1 MGVFPESVF
10 VLCTATSGLC
20 ACLLLRAYRRTHAQL
35 LIWSAL
41 CFLLLTVSNLLVFL
55 DLVMLPGV
63 DLSLARLVC
72 SLLAT
77 SVLVFGFV
85 WDI

>member
-1 MGVFPESVF
+1 MGAFSESVF
-10 VLCTATSGLC
+10 VLCTTTSALC
-20 ACLLLRAYRRTHAQL
+20 TVLLLRAYRRTHAQL

-41 CFLLLTVSNLLVFL
+41 CFLLLTVNNLLVFL
-55 DLVMLPGV
+55 DLVMLPNT
-63 DLSLARLVC
+63 DLSLVRLMS

-77 SVLVFGFV
+77 SLLVFGFV